1 MAFDAKVSIALITY
15 NQEQFVGRT
24 IESILNQSYQNF
36 ELIIGDDCSTDST
49 LEVISSY
56 KDERIKLHKTD
67 FNIGINGNLNPLV
80 ANAKGDYI
88 VFLAGDDKL
97 RQNYLATIVKY
108 FKEMPDIDVLYQQ
121 LCPIDKNDNYIHTN
135 DTYHAFT
142 PKRSLEENLHL
153 AFMQHNIFCSPAMAL
168 RKRVVDTIFP
178 LPYSL
183 VNFQDYAMHLDIL
196 INGFKVYVLDEI
208 LVDYRISGENI
219 SINNDKYLIRED
231 LEINF
236 LMDYFLKIKD
246 VKLLKRIFAKELDL
260 LQPYADTIPFFL
272 GQMSFLSH
280 QLKRREWGYRTI
292 MEFLSK
298 KKNFD
303 IVHKRYNFTFKD
315 YLNLV
320 EKMRTPQNDKLLY
333 FEAKCKKYKKRF
345 NVLLSITL
353 TTLLAVFII
362 VLIFVNLGNLQ

>member
-1 MAFDAKVSIALITY
+1 MAFNPKVSIALITH
-15 NQEQFVGRT
+15 NQEKFVGRT

-49 LEVISSY
+49 FEVLNSY

-80 ANAKGDYI
+80 ANASGDYI

-97 RQNYLATIVKY
+97 RQDYLATIVKY

-121 LCPIDKNDNYIHTN
+121 LCPIDKDDNYIGDK
-135 DTYHAFT
+135 DTYHAFV
-142 PKRSLEENLHL
+142 PKRTLEENLHL
-153 AFMQHNIFCSPAMAL
+153 GFMQQNFFCSPAMAL
-168 RKRVVDTIFP
+168 RKRVVDKIFP

-246 VKLLKRIFAKELDL
+246 VKLLKRIFTKELDFI
-260 LQPYADTIPFFL
+260 QPYADTIPFFL

-280 QLKRREWGYRTI
+280 QLKRREWGYHTI
-292 MEFLSK
+292 MKFLSQ

-303 IVHKRYNFTFKD
+303 IVYKRYNFTFKD

-320 EKMRTPQNDKLLY
+320 EKMRTPQNDELLY

-345 NVLLSITL
+345 NVLLSL
-353 TTLLAVFII
+353 TILLVVFII
-362 VLIFVNLGNLQ
+362 VLEFA